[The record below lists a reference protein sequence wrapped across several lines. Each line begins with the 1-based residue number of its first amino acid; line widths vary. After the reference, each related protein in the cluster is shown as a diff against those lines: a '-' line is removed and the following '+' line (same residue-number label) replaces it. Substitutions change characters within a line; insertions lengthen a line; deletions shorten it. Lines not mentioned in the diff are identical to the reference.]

1 MSTSTTLIP
10 VRMLTQFAYCNRLGY
25 LEWVQGEF
33 QTSADVEEGRYQ
45 HRIVDAGSTT
55 TGTDDTIHARSV
67 SLSDDTLGLT
77 AKIDLLELDGDT
89 ATPVEYKKGTIP
101 DIPGNIYDSTLIQVC
116 AQGLLLRANG
126 YHCTTGIVYY
136 AASKKRVEVPLDD
149 ISVAKTLQ
157 AIYDMKVMV
166 RDNTIPPPLL
176 DSPKCPRCSLVGICL
191 PDETNT
197 LRDADLG
204 KTETVRT
211 DTVRRLYPMRLDSQP
226 VYVHEQGAYVSISGN
241 TLKVKTKDGQTQKIR
256 LIDVSGLTIYGN
268 IQVTTQ
274 AVRRLCEEGIP
285 ISYLSYGGRFIGA
298 TSGHASRN
306 IDLRIR
312 QHRTYESRTAL
323 VRIARSMVRGKI
335 LNCITLL
342 RRNHTSNPGEALAR
356 MSEMAERCKTC
367 RRYNTLLGIEG
378 MAAKVYFGEFG
389 GMLKRDTEFDFT
401 ERNRRPPKDPV
412 NAMLSYLYMLLS
424 RQAQTT
430 VSTVGFDPYLGF
442 LHTPH
447 HGRPALALDI
457 MEEFRPI
464 VCDSVCIGLVNN
476 GSVKTADFIEHTTG
490 VAMSDTT
497 RRKVTMAFEARMDE
511 TVRHRLL
518 GYSASYRRILETQAR
533 LLARH
538 ILGEIPEYP
547 PFRVR

>member
-1 MSTSTTLIP
+1 MSTPTLIP
-10 VRMLTQFAYCNRLGY
+10 VRMLVQFTYCNRLGY
-25 LEWVQGEF
+25 LEWIQGEF
-33 QTSADVEEGRYQ
+33 QSSADVEEGRYQ

-55 TGTDDTIHARSV
+55 TGPDDTIHARSV
-67 SLSDDTLGLT
+67 SLSDTNLGLT
-77 AKIDLLELDGDT
+77 AKIDLLELDGDA
-89 ATPVEYKKGTIP
+89 ATPVEYKKGAIP
-101 DIPGNIYDSTLIQVC
+101 DVPGRIYDSTLVQVC
-116 AQGLLLRANG
+116 AQGLLLKANG
-126 YHCTTGIVYY
+126 YECTKGIVYY
-136 AASKKRVEVPLDD
+136 AASKTRVDVPLDD
-149 ISVAKTLQ
+149 ISIAKTLQ
-157 AIYDMKVMV
+157 AIHDMKIMA

-191 PDETNT
+191 PDETNA
-197 LRDADLG
+197 LRDADLD
-204 KTETVRT
+204 KTETVRA
-211 DTVRRLYPMRLDSQP
+211 DTVRRMYPMRLDSQP
-226 VYVHEQGAYVSISGN
+226 VYIYEQGAYVSVSGN
-241 TLKVKTKDGQTQKIR
+241 TLKVKSKDGQIQKIR

-312 QHRTYESRTAL
+312 QHRSYESRTAL

-335 LNCITLL
+335 LNCMALL
-342 RRNHTSNPGEALAR
+342 RRNHTADPQKALAE
-356 MSEMAERCKTC
+356 MSRMAERCKTC

-378 MAAKVYFGEFG
+378 MAAKAYFGQFG
-389 GMLKRDTEFDFT
+389 GMLRRDTEFDFT

-424 RQAQTT
+424 RQAQIT
-430 VSTVGFDPYLGF
+430 VSLVGFDPYLGF

-464 VCDSVCIGLVNN
+464 ICDSVCIGMINN
-476 GSVKTADFIEHTTG
+476 GSVKTTDFVEHTMG

-518 GYSASYRRILETQAR
+518 GYPASYRRILETQAR